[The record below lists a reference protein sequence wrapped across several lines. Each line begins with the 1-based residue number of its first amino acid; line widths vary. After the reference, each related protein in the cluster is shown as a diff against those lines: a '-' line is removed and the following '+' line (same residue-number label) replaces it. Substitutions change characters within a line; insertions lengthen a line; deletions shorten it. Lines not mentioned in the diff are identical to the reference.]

1 MIRSTKHSLKFMNNE
16 KKVIYNNFLMEY
28 RRVATI
34 IGNSIW
40 NDGYNDE
47 FNKFNTNIDSG
58 EFLNLPTYLDYNNF
72 NIKTWLSARALCSL
86 TNQIS
91 GMIRGAVKERKD
103 RFYILNKLKDKNE
116 PFDHIQKKLDETT
129 ISQPDFSYINPE
141 LSTKNVDI
149 ETGNFFDFFV
159 GLKSIY
165 NEDKKEQNKEEG
177 NTTCGINIPI
187 KAHKLDIKWGK
198 RGKMLTSVLLTSYS
212 INLRYE
218 IKEELKEE
226 GEIVGGDQ
234 GKNDI
239 LNLSDKQVTQKV
251 DIHNHSLDSILD
263 TLSKRKKGSKGFK
276 KAVSQRK
283 NFINWSINQLNF
295 SDIKELKLEKI
306 INITY
311 KKHVCR
317 KMSHWTNTIIRDK
330 VMRKCEETK
339 VLFTQVDS
347 TYNSQ
352 QCPECCLVRKT
363 NRDGKKFKC
372 RGCGHEADADQN
384 GAYNVKHRSEFPDLG
399 CDFRNRKLNL
409 GNGFYWKRNGVFT
422 FEGEELEVPHATK

>member
-276 KAVSQRK
+276 KAVNQRK
-283 NFINWSINQLNF
+283 NFINWTINQLNF
-295 SDIKELKLEKI
+295 SDIKELKLEEI

-311 KKHVCR
+311 KKNVGR
-317 KMSHWTNTIIRDK
+317 KMSHWTN
-330 VMRKCEETK
+330 
-339 VLFTQVDS
+339 S
-347 TYNSQ
+347 
-352 QCPECCLVRKT
+352 
-363 NRDGKKFKC
+363 
-372 RGCGHEADADQN
+372 
-384 GAYNVKHRSEFPDLG
+384 
-399 CDFRNRKLNL
+399 LNM
-409 GNGFYWKRNGVFT
+409 
-422 FEGEELEVPHATK
+422 A